1 MYRDLQTQVFSGAIE
16 IFVDLFVIMRAD
28 AECAGSKML
37 AVFERAVG
45 AFGFKHIFQVA
56 IIFLGRDDD
65 DVMKI
70 FSCGAD
76 QGDTPDIYFLDDAG
90 FVVGRADGVFK
101 RVEVY
106 DDQVDWWYF
115 VALELSEVIFFPA
128 CEDTPEDFGVEGFD
142 PAIEDGWIACECF
155 HRYGFGAKGMDIIQA
170 PAGAVHGDFVFFK
183 EADDM
188 IETFFMVDRD
198 EGGADGLSAGHE
210 QVG

>member
-1 MYRDLQTQVFSGAIE
+1 MHRDLQAQVFSGAIE
-16 IFVDLFVIMRAD
+16 IFIDLFVIMRAD
-28 AECAGSKML
+28 AKRAGGKML

-76 QGDTPDIYFLDDAG
+76 QGDTPDIYFLDDG
-90 FVVGRADGVFK
+90 SFVVCGADGVFK

-106 DDQVDWWYF
+106 DDQVDWRDF
-115 VALELSEVIFFPA
+115 VALELCEVIFFPA
-128 CEDTPEDFGVEGFD
+128 SEDTPEDFRVERFD
-142 PAIEDGWIACECF
+142 PAIEDGGVACKRF
-155 HRYGFGAKGMDIIQA
+155 YRYSFGAKGMDIIQA
-170 PAGAVHGDFVFFK
+170 SAGAVHGDLVFFE

-188 IETFFMVDRD
+188 IETFFMIYRD
-198 EGGADGLSAGHE
+198 EGGADGLGAGHE